1 MRARALVDKRLH
13 AYEDVTGPFIQWD
26 AGEEIEVVMS
36 LFGGSVLKVKKGGE
50 FYYTL
55 AHSVEKVA

>member
-13 AYEDVTGPFIQWD
+13 PFEDATGPSTPWNE
-26 AGEEIEVVMS
+26 GEELEVVMS
-36 LFGGSVLKVKKGGE
+36 LFGGSILKVKKGGE

-55 AHSVEKVA
+55 AHSVERVA